1 MAYIEKNYYTDNY
14 HGTEMSDDDFAKL
27 ARAASLVIDVVT
39 FGRAATATDAK
50 SLSAVKTATATE
62 VEYLYY
68 QGGVD
73 AINGK
78 GDNLK
83 TAEDTSPL
91 TLEEIM
97 LRTEGRTLDETAL

>member
-1 MAYIEKNYYTDNY
+1 
-14 HGTEMSDDDFAKL
+14 MSDDDFAKL

-83 TAEDTSPL
+83 TAEDIGNYNYTKSGDGTLSVGGIPISPL
-91 TLEEIM
+91 CLALLDSVG
-97 LRTEGRTLDETAL
+97 LRYPGV